1 MDSAK
6 KENKKCIVIGRSCDG
21 EPNTAMA
28 RTRMPLLVREPS
40 PRPQLRLGLG
50 LGLGLEGPRPR
61 LRLRLGLGGPF
72 RLEPQPL
79 RLALPQITTERE
91 TDKVRDRLKKMAKA
105 LQ

>member
-1 MDSAK
+1 
-6 KENKKCIVIGRSCDG
+6 
-21 EPNTAMA
+21 MA
-28 RTRMPLLVREPS
+28 RTRIPLLVREPS

-50 LGLGLEGPRPR
+50 LGLGLGGPRPR

-91 TDKVRDRLKKMAKA
+91 PEKVRDRLKKMAKA